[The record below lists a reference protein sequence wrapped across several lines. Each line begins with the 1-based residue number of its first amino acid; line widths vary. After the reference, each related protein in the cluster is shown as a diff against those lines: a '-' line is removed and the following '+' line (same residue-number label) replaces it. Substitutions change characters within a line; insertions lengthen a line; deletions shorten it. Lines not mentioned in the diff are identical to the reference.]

1 MGNLYLLFNSSVNLK
16 LLQKIKTVSEK
27 LYVTYMSQEK
37 SDSFSSALEFWEV
50 STCFTVK
57 FGVKV
62 TGEQCHR
69 EGNNQQQ
76 LTSSD

>member
-1 MGNLYLLFNSSVNLK
+1 
-16 LLQKIKTVSEK
+16 
-27 LYVTYMSQEK
+27 MSQEK